1 MGSSCPAFWDERS
14 SRRKEI
20 SRLFER
26 KRKTIAF
33 YKLWSFLFNWC
44 EFKIR
49 MTSTMSN
56 QRNSQILLAILI
68 LCICLGGFVLK
79 PFTQV
84 NLFVSVISDFAVE
97 DQNLLTHVELDDD
110 YIALSVVS
118 VIIVGVNF
126 SKSRPMKLD
135 FQSACLTPVFPP
147 PKY

>member
-1 MGSSCPAFWDERS
+1 M
-14 SRRKEI
+14 
-20 SRLFER
+20 
-26 KRKTIAF
+26 
-33 YKLWSFLFNWC
+33 
-44 EFKIR
+44 
-49 MTSTMSN
+49 
-56 QRNSQILLAILI
+56 
-68 LCICLGGFVLK
+68 LK

-118 VIIVGVNF
+118 VIIVGINF